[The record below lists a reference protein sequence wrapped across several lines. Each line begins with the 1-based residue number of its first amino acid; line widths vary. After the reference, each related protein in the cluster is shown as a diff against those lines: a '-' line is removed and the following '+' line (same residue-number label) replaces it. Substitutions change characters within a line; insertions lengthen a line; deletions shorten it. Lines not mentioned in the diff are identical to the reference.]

1 VVVVDDAEG
10 GVGVGVAGYA
20 RAWVILVRRGAE
32 RGWALVGASMLSL
45 VVWSSFAVVAQ
56 VSDAQKPVFEKAIT
70 AVAVELYADWGENDA
85 GDHALGDRFLA
96 PALAKSVFL
105 KRRICRKAGCI
116 DPLTCQP
123 GRATVLGSTLQA
135 TTTADALVADVALQ
149 GVKGQA
155 RSTARWTMQKGPA
168 GLRLTKV
175 DCVTGTRTAEPSPLP
190 LATATVPP
198 PAAVTPSPAP
208 VSPPSAAPIGKTK
221 IERFARDLLREVA
234 AAGDD
239 QRQQVALM
247 KRSFTPRLIRSILE
261 RERNCLATLKSG
273 TDDPFCNDSP
283 LTCTTGA
290 FVIDEIEATAIGGT
304 AAIVKLRFPSGQR
317 CEIGLYLD
325 EETEQKAD
333 YYDPQDPDRVSK
345 QAPADAAAGPGIQP
359 YTSPPRGACA
369 GFVFSCSPG
378 CSEIGCYRNTVGGCG
393 GAPQSCSSRGQ
404 SSCHSG
410 CYWDPSAR

>member
-1 VVVVDDAEG
+1 
-10 GVGVGVAGYA
+10 
-20 RAWVILVRRGAE
+20 
-32 RGWALVGASMLSL
+32 MLSL

-56 VSDAQKPVFEKAIT
+56 VSEAQKPVFEKAIS
-70 AVAVELYADWGENDA
+70 AVAVELYADWGESDA
-85 GDHALGDRFLA
+85 GDHTLSDRFLA

-149 GVKGQA
+149 GVKGQT

-175 DCVTGTRTAEPSPLP
+175 DCVTGTRAAEPLSPP
-190 LATATVPP
+190 LATSTVPP
-198 PAAVTPSPAP
+198 PATVTPSPAP
-208 VSPPSAAPIGKTK
+208 VSPPPAAPIGSTK

-239 QRQQVALM
+239 QRQQAALM
-247 KRSFTPRLIRSILE
+247 KRSFTPKLIRSILV
-261 RERNCLATLKSG
+261 RERDCLATLKSG
-273 TDDPFCNDSP
+273 KDDPFCNDSP
-283 LTCTTGA
+283 LSCTTGA
-290 FVIDEIEATAIGGT
+290 FVIDEIEVTAGGI
-304 AAIVKLRFPSGQR
+304 AGIVKLRFPSGQR
-317 CEIGLYLD
+317 CEISLYLD
-325 EETEQKAD
+325 GETQQKAD

-345 QAPADAAAGPGIQP
+345 QPAATGLGIQV
-359 YTSPPRGACA
+359 YESPPRGACA